1 MARRVRLPA
10 DGSRVPKKYRR
21 ITLATF
27 VSTAA
32 TGFSYAKLATAPAV

>member
-1 MARRVRLPA
+1 M
-10 DGSRVPKKYRR
+10 
-21 ITLATF
+21 TLETF